1 MITYFYL
8 SVTPEA
14 LIASMLPPMEFG
26 AYMATGTKKRNVGQA
41 IFFEVDFE
49 LIKGIIDCEYVN
61 SRCAAK
67 PDGSP
72 KSSVYISVYRVLE
85 SLPLKALKSMYLTA
99 DNGVV
104 LELKKVD
111 YDKSSEPKN
120 KLHLYQEMC
129 PVNPLV
135 ASTLPPSEFLQL
147 ITDGSIHI
155 VVPKLLFVELNLGEL
170 ASNPML
176 GSAEHLPYQ
185 NIDHLRDCLEILMT
199 EDKKHMKTVQRF
211 YSDSLLY
218 RNINS
223 GFYLG
228 YKNEMLFYP
237 FPSLTELEKMNYYFF
252 RAI

>member
-1 MITYFYL
+1 
-8 SVTPEA
+8 
-14 LIASMLPPMEFG
+14 MLPPMEFG

-49 LIKGIIDCEYVN
+49 PIKGIIDCEYVN
-61 SRCAAK
+61 SRCVAK

-85 SLPLKALKSMYLTA
+85 SLPLNALKSLYLTA
-99 DNGVV
+99 DNGVA
-104 LELKKVD
+104 LELKKVG

-120 KLHLYQEMC
+120 KLHLYQELC

-170 ASNPML
+170 AENPL
-176 GSAEHLPYQ
+176 EGSAEHLPYQ
-185 NIDHLRDCLEILMT
+185 NVEHLRDCLEILMT
-199 EDKKHMKTVQRF
+199 EDKKHIKTVQRF

-228 YKNEMLFYP
+228 DKNEMLYYP